1 MKGSSMSVVYGI
13 VAIAMGV
20 GAYFAICSSAGW
32 NPYNGWLAAWGLA
45 TFAFYGLDKFL
56 AKIEGWRVPKV
67 MLHGLSLVGGFLGG
81 WAGMFLFRHKVRR
94 ADFWAVLIISTLI
107 WAGLAYY
114 WFVM

>member
-13 VAIAMGV
+13 VAIAIG
-20 GAYFAICSSAGW
+20 GGGYSIIRANAGW
-32 NPYNGWLAAWGLA
+32 NPYVAWLAAWGLA
-45 TFAFYGLDKFL
+45 TFAFYGFDKFL
-56 AKIEGWRVPKV
+56 AKINGWRVPKK
-67 MLHGLSLVGGFLGG
+67 MLHGLALVGGFLGG
-81 WAGMFLFRHKVRR
+81 WAGMFIFWHKVRH